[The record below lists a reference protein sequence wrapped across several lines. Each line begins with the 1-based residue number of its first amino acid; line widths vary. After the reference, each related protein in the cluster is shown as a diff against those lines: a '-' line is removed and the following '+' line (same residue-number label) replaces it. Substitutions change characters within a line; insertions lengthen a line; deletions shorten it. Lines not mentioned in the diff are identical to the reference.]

1 MPQKYA
7 GELDCNELMLLPY
20 YIASMNIEHEYFEA
34 RGTDQPFEGICLVD
48 TFFDQKVRQLSLFTG
63 ANAARV
69 ERHRSSPIA
78 LFYTWGRFFSLYWS
92 RLILF
97 VLLIT
102 NLIMVK
108 LLTRAM
114 FQPI

>member
-63 ANAARV
+63 ANAVRV
-69 ERHRSSPIA
+69 ERHRS
-78 LFYTWGRFFSLYWS
+78 W
-92 RLILF
+92 
-97 VLLIT
+97 
-102 NLIMVK
+102 
-108 LLTRAM
+108 AM
-114 FQPI
+114 FYVVWDRIIFYWGTFFFCVLASVDSLWATQH

>member
-69 ERHRSSPIA
+69 ERHRSSPI
-78 LFYTWGRFFSLYWS
+78 FVVVGDRFILY
-92 RLILF
+92 LGTF
-97 VLLIT
+97 FFFLLVSVDSFCAT
-102 NLIMVK
+102 HN
-108 LLTRAM
+108 
-114 FQPI
+114 

>member
-48 TFFDQKVRQLSLFTG
+48 TIFDQKVRQLSLFTG
-63 ANAARV
+63 AYIARV
-69 ERHRSSPIA
+69 ERHRSSPI
-78 LFYTWGRFFSLYWS
+78 FVVVGDRFILY
-92 RLILF
+92 LGTFFFF
-97 VLLIT
+97 VLVSVDSFCAT
-102 NLIMVK
+102 HN
-108 LLTRAM
+108 
-114 FQPI
+114 